1 VDENEIVAFVSEL
14 PGVVAETAT
23 EDSGAPEAAWG
34 DTFIFYDPDDG
45 APTYRH
51 YPFATIVVSDY
62 EGFDEASDLNRPGIF
77 RLNIFVG
84 NAMYETLMGHPADQH
99 ARHQADYDYTA
110 LDRILPHPVYGSQA
124 WISILNPGEATADQA
139 RSLLAHA
146 RDKARRR
153 YDRRH

>member
-1 VDENEIVAFVSEL
+1 VDENDILAFVSEL
-14 PGVVAETAT
+14 PGVVAETAA
-23 EDSGAPEAAWG
+23 EESGAPEAAWG

-51 YPFATIVVSDY
+51 YPFATIVVSNY
-62 EGFDEASDLNRPGIF
+62 EGFDEASDLNRPGVF

-84 NAMYETLMGHPADQH
+84 KAVYESLTGHPADQH
-99 ARHQADYDYTA
+99 AQHQAEFDYTA

-124 WISILNPGEATADQA
+124 WVSVLNPGEATAEKV
-139 RSLLAHA
+139 RTLLVEAHT
-146 RDKARRR
+146 KARRR